1 MVKPLRFLSPLHK
14 ANRQV
19 TVWFEEQ
26 MKGTGVIPQEA
37 HLLSYLR
44 SYSPCPVGEIVAVF
58 DLRGSTATSVLD
70 RLEKRGLIHRR
81 MNPEDRRSFLVELTD
96 DGKAM
101 AERVQVYVNRFEAA
115 VARRVSK
122 ENEEGMRAVMAA
134 IAAVTK
140 VKLTRRG

>member
-81 MNPEDRRSFLVELTD
+81 MNPEDRRSFLVGSL
-96 DGKAM
+96 AL
-101 AERVQVYVNRFEAA
+101 
-115 VARRVSK
+115 
-122 ENEEGMRAVMAA
+122 
-134 IAAVTK
+134 IAA
-140 VKLTRRG
+140 RC